1 MACEGAPQSARPGIS
16 VLALIAAACALAPI
30 VVLLA
35 GCVIATVRY
44 GPAWPGAML
53 FLWSRSLLLA
63 LSEEPVP
70 QEAGIA
76 GVATCVTGLMW
87 LVLPYLS
94 LLLGGIALY
103 RIGRSEPRQIGALA
117 ATGAILVAL
126 CELAVL
132 GSLILGVVVLVMTAS

>member
-1 MACEGAPQSARPGIS
+1 MAYEGVPRGAGSGVS
-16 VLALIAAACALAPI
+16 VLALIAAALALVPL

-44 GPAWPGAML
+44 GPEWPFTIL
-53 FLWSRSLLLA
+53 SIWSSSLMFA
-63 LSEEPVP
+63 VSGRPIP
-70 QEAGIA
+70 QEAVIT
-76 GVATCVTGLMW
+76 GVATCVTGLVW
-87 LVLPYLS
+87 LVIPYLS
-94 LLLGGIALY
+94 LLMGGIALY

-132 GSLILGVVVLVMTAS
+132 GSLILGVVILVMTTS